1 MATNDRPSAVLAQWT
16 NPHAEWARQLRST
29 IGPVELIT
37 DLQPEGLHETC
48 FDEIHSLP
56 TVASTHDALP
66 AEDIVETQ
74 FGQLIAAALERVAIN
89 RPWGAIWLHS
99 RFLTRCWDAPRDLSL
114 LEEDRNEGP
123 DQEQDGQDESMENK
137 TESSALEM
145 DGEMLMPPLSLFE
158 STQPP
163 QIELSEQGHPDLVT
177 AWMNTYGSQV
187 RLVDLLLDILLQTIE
202 AESPAV
208 MLVGTSGFRLG
219 QGGHVGHRSGPLRSP
234 DIRLPLIVN
243 RGGPLHVPQ
252 LTASPKVTS
261 VLSVLSDPGGSLC
274 PPDTWSVSS
283 KETLP
288 IEIDSDRAR
297 VAVSNADW
305 FYVQDADLSEH
316 LFLKPDDSEDFNDIG
331 RLRADVI
338 EMLRPET
345 KNGLSDP

>member
-1 MATNDRPSAVLAQWT
+1 MGHPGTRPQRSTVLPAQDAFGTDCLATNDRPSAVLAQWT

-137 TESSALEM
+137 TESIALEM

-177 AWMNTYGSQV
+177 AWMNTYGCSSAAG
-187 RLVDLLLDILLQTIE
+187 RF
-202 AESPAV
+202 AARYPAANHRGREPGGD
-208 MLVGTSGFRLG
+208 VGRY
-219 QGGHVGHRSGPLRSP
+219 Q
-234 DIRLPLIVN
+234 RLPL
-243 RGGPLHVPQ
+243 GPGR
-252 LTASPKVTS
+252 TRRASQ
-261 VLSVLSDPGGSLC
+261 
-274 PPDTWSVSS
+274 
-283 KETLP
+283 
-288 IEIDSDRAR
+288 RAT
-297 VAVSNADW
+297 
-305 FYVQDADLSEH
+305 
-316 LFLKPDDSEDFNDIG
+316 P
-331 RLRADVI
+331 
-338 EMLRPET
+338 
-345 KNGLSDP
+345 